1 MRNGLREQTALGRK
15 NTSQERQPPEHW
27 REGQTRKNDFQVV
40 NLAMCLS
47 LILAGCATMMTGRTQ
62 QVAITSNPA
71 GATVKIDEKELKTPA
86 TVTLSKKTSYVV
98 VIEKPGFES
107 EVVEIR
113 RRPSWWNLLDVVWIY
128 FLPVP
133 LIYDINTGGF
143 WVFLENSFHVDL
155 KPESAETLFS
165 GTLPLNKV
173 ASNQESPSWSGETSI
188 IPVLMPVPVS
198 PFPERL
204 AVVAEST
211 TSGHPFLA
219 WLDVALNF
227 LRQRHPAL
235 VIMERDAGQFI
246 SNEARSQ
253 YSGRFDEESTV
264 RMGRLVGADSL
275 LTYRLEPFPEDVL
288 EEVSTHGGDISGEV
302 EIRLLHV
309 ESGLTTFRQSGVATV
324 KIGSPKEGT
333 PWSKDLV
340 RLAHRKAVK
349 KATSY
354 VLASL
359 VAAFGDNPLGVVP
372 SLATPGEGVMVE
384 GVLNGGPADQGDLRK
399 GDRILMID
407 GRPLVDWTTRV
418 SLPATL
424 TLERGGKK
432 EQVVLKSNSQ

>member
-1 MRNGLREQTALGRK
+1 M
-15 NTSQERQPPEHW
+15 QPAVLKFLSMAI
-27 REGQTRKNDFQVV
+27 G
-40 NLAMCLS
+40 LS
-47 LILAGCATMMTGRTQ
+47 LVFSSCATMMTGRTQ
-62 QVAITSNPA
+62 EILITSNPA
-71 GATVKIDEKELKTPA
+71 GATVKVDNKELKTPA

-98 VIEKPGFES
+98 VVEKPGFES
-107 EVVEIR
+107 AVVEIR
-113 RRPSWWNLLDVVWIY
+113 RRPSWWNLLDVAWIY
-128 FLPVP
+128 FIPVP

-143 WVFLENSFHVDL
+143 WVFLEDSFHVDL

-165 GTLPLNKV
+165 GSFPLKKFE
-173 ASNQESPSWSGETSI
+173 SDQEPPSWSGDTSI
-188 IPVLMPVPVS
+188 IPVVMPIPVS
-198 PFPERL
+198 PFPNRV
-204 AVVAEST
+204 AVVAKSP

-235 VIMERDAGQFI
+235 VIMERDANQFI
-246 SNEARSQ
+246 SEEATSQ

-264 RMGRLVGADSL
+264 RIGKLVGADTL
-275 LTYRLEPFPEDVL
+275 LTYRLAPLPEETL
-288 EEVSTHGGDISGEV
+288 ETISNRGGDLTGEV

-309 ESGLTTFRQSGVATV
+309 ESGITTFRQVGMATV
-324 KIGSPKEGT
+324 KIRSPKEGES
-333 PWSKDLV
+333 WSKDLV
-340 RLAHRKAVK
+340 QLAHRKAVK

-384 GVLNGGPADQGDLRK
+384 GVLNGGPADQADLKK

-418 SLPATL
+418 ELPVTL
-424 TLERGGKK
+424 TIEREGKK
-432 EQVVLKSNSQ
+432 EELVLTSDKPQ

>member
-1 MRNGLREQTALGRK
+1 MRQTVY
-15 NTSQERQPPEHW
+15 Q
-27 REGQTRKNDFQVV
+27 F
-40 NLAMCLS
+40 LS
-47 LILAGCATMMTGRTQ
+47 LALALSLLLSSCATMMTGRTQ
-62 QVAITSNPA
+62 EILITSNPA
-71 GATVKIDEKELKTPA
+71 GATVKVDNKELKTPA

-107 EVVEIR
+107 AVVEIR
-113 RRPSWWNLLDVVWIY
+113 RRPSWWNLLDVAWIY
-128 FLPVP
+128 LLPVP

-143 WVFLENSFHVDL
+143 WVFLEHSFHVDL
-155 KPESAETLFS
+155 KPESAETLFA
-165 GTLPLNKV
+165 GTLPLKKV
-173 ASNQESPSWSGETSI
+173 PSDQEPPSWAGETSI
-188 IPVLMPVPVS
+188 IPVVMPVPVS
-198 PFPERL
+198 PLPERL

-227 LRQRHPAL
+227 LRKRHPNM

-246 SNEARSQ
+246 SNEATSQ

-264 RMGRLVGADSL
+264 RMGRLVGADTL
-275 LTYRLEPFPEDVL
+275 LTYRLEPLSEDTL
-288 EEVSTHGGDISGEV
+288 EAVSQYGGDISGEV
-302 EIRLLHV
+302 ELRLLHV

-324 KIGSPKEGT
+324 KIGRPKEGI

-384 GVLNGGPADQGDLRK
+384 GILNGGPADQADIKK

-407 GRPLVDWTTRV
+407 GRPLVDWTTRIQ
-418 SLPATL
+418 LPVTL
-424 TLERGGKK
+424 TIEREGKK
-432 EQVVLKSNSQ
+432 EHLVLASDHP